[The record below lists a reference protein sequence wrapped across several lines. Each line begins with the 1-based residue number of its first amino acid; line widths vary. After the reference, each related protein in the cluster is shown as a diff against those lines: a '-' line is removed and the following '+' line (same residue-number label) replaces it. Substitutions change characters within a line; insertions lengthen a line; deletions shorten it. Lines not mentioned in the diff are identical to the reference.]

1 MFLRGTLL
9 RRRTSGTCRIFLS
22 AYRNFPMLSGGYEN
36 QRARIDNGTDQFC
49 HGRDQYCTECHSD
62 LRKTGYYP
70 DGCPG
75 CSNSD
80 IKRKDDRTGLLYPDF
95 QPSGLHSSVSDP
107 SVSKKP
113 GTGKGFPEMRNA
125 DSRCVPVLGSRI
137 YFVFFFYGTSGSRR
151 GRCQFCGGGCP

>member
-1 MFLRGTLL
+1 
-9 RRRTSGTCRIFLS
+9 
-22 AYRNFPMLSGGYEN
+22 MLSGGYEN
-36 QRARIDNGTDQFC
+36 QRARIDNSTDQFC
-49 HGRDQYCTECHSD
+49 YGRDQYCTECHFD

-95 QPSGLHSSVSDP
+95 QPSGLHPSVSDP

-113 GTGKGFPEMRNA
+113 GTGTGFPEMRNA

>member
-1 MFLRGTLL
+1 
-9 RRRTSGTCRIFLS
+9 
-22 AYRNFPMLSGGYEN
+22 MLSGGYEN

-49 HGRDQYCTECHSD
+49 YGRYQYCTECHFD

-95 QPSGLHSSVSDP
+95 QPSGLHPSVSDP

-113 GTGKGFPEMRNA
+113 GTGTGFPEMRNA